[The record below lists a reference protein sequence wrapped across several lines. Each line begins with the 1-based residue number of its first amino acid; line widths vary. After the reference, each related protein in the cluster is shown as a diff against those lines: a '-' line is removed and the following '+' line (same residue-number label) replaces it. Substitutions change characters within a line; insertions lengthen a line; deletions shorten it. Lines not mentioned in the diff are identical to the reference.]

1 MPYRIV
7 TKPIPFPR
15 AFGATNDAAILSQ
28 AAILLLLDSE
38 IRRDRAM
45 LAHYRSAIK
54 TLRVPAVNTRGRRVG
69 VEETE
74 SLLGVSPLS
83 SERQVLPV
91 RTFRRLADDCRK
103 QPNPLAVARLM
114 EACLRHPHELV
125 RAAAA
130 ISYFALTSE
139 PSRLIGL
146 LEECTHSDDDL
157 IRHVAAT
164 GLAKLAPESPRLLE
178 LSRAPSQETQSS
190 STHTSLLVHG
200 TWAANEQWWKPG
212 GNFHSY
218 LLNGCRS
225 DLYAN
230 AADAFSWSGA
240 YSEDGR
246 ALAATELQGWLA
258 GHSIQN
264 PYLLTHSH
272 GGSVVMLATQNGL
285 NTGPLVL
292 MSCPVHS
299 IYVPDFSRTGP
310 VVSIR
315 VKLDLVILI
324 DGGGQKFTDPR
335 ITERVLPIWFDHF
348 ASHNPAVW
356 QRHNLCS
363 KIPP

>member
-28 AAILLLLDSE
+28 AAILLLMDRK
-38 IRRDRAM
+38 IRRDRAI
-45 LAHYRSAIK
+45 LAHYQSAIK
-54 TLRVPAVNTRGRRVG
+54 TLRVPAINTRGGRVR
-69 VEETE
+69 VKEAE
-74 SLLGVSPLS
+74 SVLGVSSLS

-91 RTFRRLADDCRK
+91 RRFRRLADDCGKTPR
-103 QPNPLAVARLM
+103 PLAVATLM
-114 EACLRHPHELV
+114 EACLRHPHALV

-139 PSRLIGL
+139 PSRLIGI
-146 LEECTHSDDDL
+146 LEDCTHSEDDL
-157 IRHVAAT
+157 TRHVAAT
-164 GLAKLAPESPRLLE
+164 GLAKLAPESPRLSE
-178 LSRAPSQETQSS
+178 LSTPRSQETQGS

-218 LLNGCRS
+218 LLNGCRP

-230 AADAFSWSGA
+230 ADAFSWSGA
-240 YSEDGR
+240 YSEAGR
-246 ALAATELQGWLA
+246 ALAATELQGWLT
-258 GHSIQN
+258 GHTIQS
-264 PYLLTHSH
+264 PYLLSHSH

-292 MSCPVHS
+292 LSCPVHS
-299 IYVPDFSRTGP
+299 IYAPDFSRTGQ

-315 VKLDLVILI
+315 VKLDLVILV
-324 DGGGQKFTDPR
+324 DGGGQKFSDPR
-335 ITERVLPIWFDHF
+335 IKERVLPIWFDHF

-356 QRHNLCS
+356 QRYNLCS